1 MTITLTGTDAD
12 GNPISLTVVT
22 DANGDYFFD
31 GLAPGTYTVTET
43 TPAGYI
49 DGPDTIGSE
58 PGVDSV
64 NDVFSGIVLGAGVA
78 SVDNDFQEFPP
89 PPAPTP
95 EAPTLAFTGV
105 ESRALAALALALVLL
120 GGLGLRFGAA
130 TGRLRE
136 EQ

>member
-1 MTITLTGTDAD
+1 M
-12 GNPISLTVVT
+12 TVVT
-22 DANGDYFFD
+22 DANGDYLFD

-58 PGVDSV
+58 PGVDGV

-89 PPAPTP
+89 PPAPEPVPTP

-105 ESRALAALALALVLL
+105 ESRVLAGLALVLVLL
-120 GGLGLRFGAA
+120 GGLGLRFSAA